1 MKTPINAKMHLVSTM
16 TDRLENRRP
25 NTGWQRRKNR
35 RWGWKLR
42 GGRRIKNRK
51 KHHLIGK
58 NGDWR
63 EIMKGREG
71 RKGEKWRIK
80 GNEEKKNE

>member
-25 NTGWQRRKNR
+25 NTGWQRRKKR

-51 KHHLIGK
+51 KTPPNWK
-58 NGDWR
+58 EWR
-63 EIMKGREG
+63 LERDNEREG
-71 RKGEKWRIK
+71 RKKRREMEDKR
-80 GNEEKKNE
+80 E